1 MIKHLKLA
9 ALALLLSVSA
19 TGQSFKSYHGT
30 SNDWSPFH
38 NDKAKHIAVGALIGA
53 SAWSVAEE
61 EGHKYPLLHG
71 LFWALLAGAIKE
83 NYDKNHGGRPE
94 YADVFWT
101 GMGAVLVVVPI
112 KLTRMRRLEY
122 ASAPKTVLPNE

>member
-1 MIKHLKLA
+1 M
-9 ALALLLSVSA
+9 
-19 TGQSFKSYHGT
+19 GQKSYRGT

-38 NDKAKHIAVGALIGA
+38 NDKATHVFAGALIGS
-53 SAWSVAEE
+53 SAFLTAERL
-61 EGHKYPLLHG
+61 GYKYPMLHG

-101 GMGAVLVVVPI
+101 GAGSVLITIPLQLDRN
-112 KLTRMRRLEY
+112 KKRHY
-122 ASAPKTVLPNE
+122 ATAPKLDP

>member
-1 MIKHLKLA
+1 MLKR
-9 ALALLLSVSA
+9 LLLVLMLCAPLS
-19 TGQSFKSYHGT
+19 GQKSYRGT

-53 SAWSVAEE
+53 SAWAVAENR
-61 EGHKYPLLHG
+61 GYKYPILHG

-101 GMGAVLVVVPI
+101 GAGAVLVAIPI
-112 KLTRMRRLEY
+112 RLSRNEKKHF
-122 ASAPKTVLPNE
+122 ATAPKLEP